1 MTQRRILLGVVAAAH
16 GIKGEVKVKTF
27 TQSPEGLRAY
37 GPVST
42 EDGRQLEIAALRPF
56 KPDEV
61 IVRFAGIADRS
72 TAESLKGRSLYVL
85 RAALPATEAGEFY
98 YGDLIGLR
106 AEDPSG
112 NPLGTVR
119 GVHNFGAGDV
129 VEIEF
134 ADGTTE
140 FIAFNDAN
148 VPAVDIAAGRIVIE
162 VPPDVEEG
170 KGEQ

>member
-1 MTQRRILLGVVAAAH
+1 MTQTRILLGVVTAAH

-27 TQSPEGLRAY
+27 TQSPESLGAY

-72 TAESLKGRSLYVL
+72 AAESLKGRSLYVP

-98 YGDLIGLR
+98 YADLLGLR

-112 NPLGTVR
+112 NLLGTVR

-140 FIAFNDAN
+140 LIAFSDAN
-148 VPAVDIAAGRIVIE
+148 VPAVDIAGGRIVIE
-162 VPPDVEEG
+162 LPSDAEE
-170 KGEQ
+170 

>member
-1 MTQRRILLGVVAAAH
+1 MTQPRILLGVVTAAH

-27 TQSPEGLRAY
+27 TQSPEGLGAY

-42 EDGRQLEIAALRPF
+42 EDGRQLEIAALRSF
-56 KPDEV
+56 KPDGA

-72 TAESLKGRSLYVL
+72 AAESLKGRSLYVP
-85 RAALPATEAGEFY
+85 RAALPAPAAGEFY
-98 YGDLIGLR
+98 YADLIGLR

-112 NPLGTVR
+112 NLLGTVR

-140 FIAFNDAN
+140 LIAFSDAN

-162 VPPDVEEG
+162 LPTDAEEG
-170 KGEQ
+170 EGER

>member
-1 MTQRRILLGVVAAAH
+1 LTQTRILLGVVTAAH

-27 TQSPEGLRAY
+27 TQSPKSLCDY

-42 EDGRQLEIAALRPF
+42 EDGRQLEITALRPF

-72 TAESLKGRSLYVL
+72 AAESLKGRSLYVP
-85 RAALPATEAGEFY
+85 RAALPATDAGEFY
-98 YGDLIGLR
+98 YADLIGLK

-112 NPLGTVR
+112 NLLGTVR
-119 GVHNFGAGDV
+119 GMHNFGAGDV

-140 FIAFNDAN
+140 FIAFNDDG
-148 VPAVDIAAGRIVIE
+148 VPAVDIAAGRIVITLA
-162 VPPDVEEG
+162 PDSEEG
-170 KGEQ
+170 EGER

>member
-1 MTQRRILLGVVAAAH
+1 LTQPRILLGVVTAAH

-27 TQSPEGLRAY
+27 TQSPESLGAY

-42 EDGRQLEIAALRPF
+42 EDGRQLEIAALRSS
-56 KPDEV
+56 KPDEA

-72 TAESLKGRSLYVL
+72 AAETMKGRSLYVP
-85 RAALPATEAGEFY
+85 REALPATEAGEFY
-98 YGDLIGLR
+98 YADLIGLR
-106 AEDPSG
+106 VEDPSG

-134 ADGTTE
+134 ADGVTE
-140 FIAFNDAN
+140 LIAFSDAN
-148 VPAVDIAAGRIVIE
+148 VPAVDIAAGRMVIALA
-162 VPPDVEEG
+162 PDAEG
-170 KGEQ
+170 EGEQ

>member
-1 MTQRRILLGVVAAAH
+1 LTQTRILLGVVTAAH

-27 TQSPEGLRAY
+27 TQSPEGLGAY

-42 EDGRQLEIAALRPF
+42 EDGRQIEIAALRPF
-56 KPDEV
+56 KSDEV

-72 TAESLKGRSLYVL
+72 AAESLKGRSLYVP
-85 RAALPATEAGEFY
+85 RAALPATQAGEFY
-98 YGDLIGLR
+98 YSDLIGLK

-140 FIAFNDAN
+140 FLAFSDAN

-162 VPPDVEEG
+162 LPPDAEEG
-170 KGEQ
+170 EGEQ